1 VISPPRAGFFV
12 PIRTTRDI
20 AYIVYLE
27 KKLFLFFSTKTTNKV
42 IEVIEKWKKPMDTR
56 AGGRDECDEKVIEI
70 V

>member
-1 VISPPRAGFFV
+1 MTSPPRAGFFV
-12 PIRTTRDI
+12 PIKTTRDI

-56 AGGRDECDEKVIEI
+56 AGGRDECD
-70 V
+70 

>member
-1 VISPPRAGFFV
+1 MISPPRAGFFV

-56 AGGRDECDEKVIEI
+56 AGGRDECD
-70 V
+70 